1 IWIGRSA
8 VTTPIPRDRRP
19 RTTSP
24 SMASSSGTDEGGS
37 LRFRG
42 RGKDFFDRSIF
53 GRDVA
58 VNLVPVGVVVGQGR
72 VNLRQRKG
80 LDFGGDLLGSQTQ
93 VVPAGN
99 APNRDAGTGDARPAL
114 ADLWRSLNQGADID
128 NGGHFLRSILL
139 GVGPFSD
146 SVEARTTGPA
156 SSIASTS
163 IGRAPPRSG
172 SEPTSHMAAVSRL

>member
-1 IWIGRSA
+1 
-8 VTTPIPRDRRP
+8 
-19 RTTSP
+19 
-24 SMASSSGTDEGGS
+24 MASSSGTDEGGS

-128 NGGHFLRSILL
+128 TVDI
-139 GVGPFSD
+139 FS
-146 SVEARTTGPA
+146 
-156 SSIASTS
+156 
-163 IGRAPPRSG
+163 APSC
-172 SEPTSHMAAVSRL
+172 